1 MRNKIFIPLII
12 SGLLSTIG
20 CKSDEKK
27 AIEENNF
34 FQGKTERDQIS
45 VVTKVPG
52 KVEQI
57 LAEEGKS
64 FKKGDLLFVLEIPE
78 VDAKKSQAEGA
89 VNSAQAQYD
98 MAKKGATDNQLKQL
112 RAKVAGLKEQYDFAQ
127 KSNNRMHNMLRDSLI
142 SQQTYDEVYAK
153 YQGAKNQYLAA
164 QAELADAINGA
175 RIEQQHMALGQ
186 KERAL
191 GALQEVDVAEQEKYI
206 KAPQDLTIETINLKL
221 GELALPGYSI
231 ANGILDYTTF
241 FRFTIPENKIG
252 QLTKNQEV
260 VVTVPYKN
268 NLKIKSK
275 IVSIKALS
283 AYANISTAYPDFD
296 QQQTLYEIKVV
307 PVDPAQATHILTKT
321 NVLLNLN
328 EK

>member
-1 MRNKIFIPLII
+1 MKYRILTPLFI
-12 SGLLSTIG
+12 SGLLFSSA
-20 CKSDEKK
+20 CKSDHKK
-27 AIEENNF
+27 AKEEYNL

-52 KVEQI
+52 KVEKI
-57 LAEEGKS
+57 LAEEGVS
-64 FKKGDLLFVLEIPE
+64 YKKGDLLFILEIPE

-89 VNSAQAQYD
+89 VSSAQAQYE
-98 MAKKGATDNQLKQL
+98 MAKKGATDNQIKQL
-112 RAKVAGLKEQYDFAQ
+112 RAKVAGLKEQHDFAQ
-127 KSNNRMHNMLRDSLI
+127 KSNQRMYNMLRDSLI

-175 RIEQQHMALGQ
+175 RIEQQQMALGQ

-206 KAPQDLTIETINLKL
+206 RAPQDLTIETINLKI

-231 ANGILDYTTF
+231 ANGILDYTTY

-252 QLTKNQEV
+252 QLSKNQIV
-260 VVTVPYKN
+260 VVTIPYKN

-307 PVDPAQATHILTKT
+307 PVNPAQAMQILSKT

-328 EK
+328 DQ